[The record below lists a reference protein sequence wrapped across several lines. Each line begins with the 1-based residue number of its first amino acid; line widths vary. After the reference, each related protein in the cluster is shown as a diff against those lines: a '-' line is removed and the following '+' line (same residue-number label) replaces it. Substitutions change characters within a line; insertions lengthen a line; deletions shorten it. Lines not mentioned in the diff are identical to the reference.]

1 MNQKDERLC
10 RSLVFSVW
18 AGNTPKKSPTEGSVG
33 EGSHLGKGE
42 GKFGKT
48 VLAGDGD
55 VLFVGVEDGFDNVEP
70 QTHPVLV
77 GGAGGVGLVEPVKDM
92 GELLGGMVS
101 PWLPMAI

>member
-1 MNQKDERLC
+1 MQVSRL
-10 RSLVFSVW
+10 FVW

-55 VLFVGVEDGFDNVEP
+55 VLFVGVEQGLDDVQP
-70 QTHPVLV
+70 QAHPVLV
-77 GGAGGVGLVEPVKDM
+77 GGASQILSFILYEYKKV
-92 GELLGGMVS
+92 
-101 PWLPMAI
+101 